1 MLCTAV
7 FRSNESLCSEVQQ
20 SGGSGPY
27 SAAASPA
34 MSLRCLLVVVLL
46 CAGTQYRESARA
58 GDRGHHGGVSGIM
71 PWGHKNYPRA
81 IKR

>member
-7 FRSNESLCSEVQQ
+7 FRCNESLCSEVQQ

-81 IKR
+81 IKL